1 MKNITKDIKALIE
14 QNELDIAVYS
24 LIDGSKN
31 IENLGLSYIWSQQ
44 RLQQL
49 ILKESIGNFMH
60 WNASHDLI
68 ANIENM
74 NADWFYRDEEGSFY
88 NITSDHLDELLIRIE
103 LMTQSE

>member
-31 IENLGLSYIWSQQ
+31 IENLVLSYIWSQQ

-60 WNASHDLI
+60 WNSSHDLI

>member
-31 IENLGLSYIWSQQ
+31 IEKLVLFYIWSKQ

-60 WNASHDLI
+60 WNTTYDLI

-74 NADWFYRDEEGSFY
+74 NADWFYRDEEGIFY
-88 NITSDHLDELLIRIE
+88 NVTRDHLDELLIRIE
-103 LMTQSE
+103 LITQSD

>member
-1 MKNITKDIKALIE
+1 
-14 QNELDIAVYS
+14 
-24 LIDGSKN
+24 
-31 IENLGLSYIWSQQ
+31 
-44 RLQQL
+44 
-49 ILKESIGNFMH
+49 MH